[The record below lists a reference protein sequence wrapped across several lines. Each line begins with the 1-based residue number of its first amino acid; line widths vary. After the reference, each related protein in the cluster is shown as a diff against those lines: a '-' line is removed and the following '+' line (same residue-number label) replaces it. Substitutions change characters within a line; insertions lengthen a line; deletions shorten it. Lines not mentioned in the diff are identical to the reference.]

1 MRPPANFALRVA
13 VDRAARDRMTF
24 RNAPRG
30 PVAARPG
37 EAGPRPSP
45 SSPRGLQPKVNR
57 G

>member
-1 MRPPANFALRVA
+1 MRPPAIFALRVA

-30 PVAARPG
+30 PVATRPG